1 MIKWPG
7 VVVSESWSVALETQ
21 ELYGKLD
28 ADLAQRASLMFNQL
42 IKRHESGYIK
52 LQNYFCQ

>member
-42 IKRHESGYIK
+42 IKKTRKWIH
-52 LQNYFCQ
+52 